1 MDIIGFLKKGISVR
15 LSYGDRWMYW
25 DEEEGGWI
33 VREHKPYSRVSTV
46 LSATTNEEEAI
57 SKLIEGHEEEF

>member
-1 MDIIGFLKKGISVR
+1 
-15 LSYGDRWMYW
+15 MYW

-33 VREHKPYSRVSTV
+33 VREHKPYSRVATV